1 MHHVSPFMRRV
12 AQLLPSSGRSSPVL
26 DSIHFRSTCLD
37 KGDEIL
43 GTGTR
48 VKQVVTI
55 GHGLAM
61 RYRLLPDGSRQVI
74 MFLTAGDICN
84 PHIYPTVMDH
94 GIAAVTQVR
103 IDRFECE
110 SLIGLTNTVVGLNQA
125 LWTLAEEQNA
135 IMRDHITSL
144 GRSDAKARVLMLLK
158 ELATRLS
165 SYEGREPSQV
175 FIPVTQTLLA
185 DAIGLTHIH
194 FNRII
199 GDMAKRGAIATS
211 RGGITINSIST
222 LEKLG
227 AELIVAA

>member
-1 MHHVSPFMRRV
+1 MHHVSPFIRRV
-12 AQLLPSSGRSSPVL
+12 AQLLPSSGRVSPVL
-26 DSIHFRSTCLD
+26 NSIHFRSTCLD

-43 GTGTR
+43 GAGASVR
-48 VKQVVTI
+48 QVITI

-94 GIAAVTQVR
+94 GIAAVTPVR
-103 IDRFECE
+103 IDRFDCE

-144 GRSDAKARVLMLLK
+144 GRGDARARVLMLLK
-158 ELATRLS
+158 ELAMRLS
-165 SYEGREPSQV
+165 IQGTGPSPV
-175 FIPVTQTLLA
+175 FIPITQTLLA
-185 DAIGLTHIH
+185 DAIGVTHIH

-199 GDMAKRGAIATS
+199 GDMVKRGVIATS
-211 RGGITINSIST
+211 RGGILVNSLST

-227 AELIVAA
+227 DDLIVAA

>member
-1 MHHVSPFMRRV
+1 MHHVSPFIRRV
-12 AQLLPSSGRSSPVL
+12 AQLLPSSGRVSPVL
-26 DSIHFRSTCLD
+26 NGIHFRSTCLD

-43 GTGTR
+43 GTGASVR
-48 VKQVVTI
+48 QVITI

-94 GIAAVTQVR
+94 GIAAVTPVR
-103 IDRFECE
+103 IDRFDCE

-144 GRSDAKARVLMLLK
+144 GRGDARARVLMLLK

-165 SYEGREPSQV
+165 IQGTGPSPV

-185 DAIGLTHIH
+185 DAIGVTHIH

-199 GDMAKRGAIATS
+199 GDMVKRGVIATS
-211 RGGITINSIST
+211 RGGILVNSISN

-227 AELIVAA
+227 DDLIVAA

>member
-1 MHHVSPFMRRV
+1 
-12 AQLLPSSGRSSPVL
+12 
-26 DSIHFRSTCLD
+26 
-37 KGDEIL
+37 
-43 GTGTR
+43 
-48 VKQVVTI
+48 
-55 GHGLAM
+55 
-61 RYRLLPDGSRQVI
+61 

>member
-12 AQLLPSSGRSSPVL
+12 GQLLPSSGRTSPVL
-26 DSIHFRSTCLD
+26 ESIGFRSTCLE
-37 KGDEIL
+37 KGSEIL
-43 GTGTR
+43 GAGKTVR
-48 VKQVVTI
+48 HVLTI

-74 MFLTAGDICN
+74 MFLAAGDICN

-94 GIAAVTQVR
+94 GIAAVTAVR
-103 IDRFECE
+103 IDRFDCE
-110 SLIGLTNTVVGLNQA
+110 SLIGLSNSVVGLNQA

-135 IMRDHITSL
+135 IMRNHITSL
-144 GRSDAKARVLMLLK
+144 GRSDARARVIMLLK
-158 ELATRLS
+158 ELSLRLS
-165 SYEGREPSQV
+165 AAGGQAGPV
-175 FIPVTQTLLA
+175 FIPVTQSLLA

-199 GDMAKRGAIATS
+199 GDMGKRGIIATS
-211 RGGITINSIST
+211 RGGILVNSISK

-227 AELIVAA
+227 EELVAAA

>member
-26 DSIHFRSTCLD
+26 DSISFRSTCLD
-37 KGDEIL
+37 KGEEIL
-43 GTGTR
+43 GTGAR

-135 IMRDHITSL
+135 IMRNHITSL

-165 SYEGREPSQV
+165 SYEGEPRSV

-211 RGGITINSIST
+211 RGGIMVNSISN
-222 LEKLG
+222 LDKLG
-227 AELIVAA
+227 EELIVAA